1 MDVLLSER
9 TKIIGKTWT
18 PMNLGVL
25 AVLALLL
32 RAHVFP
38 RFLRGSWM
46 SWILVI
52 KNINNLIFQRILIIF
67 ITKPLQLKNVRGEHR
82 KFSCERKLTCDSVFG
97 SDRVAFSWI
106 KF

>member
-52 KNINNLIFQRILIIF
+52 KNINYNIPKNLNNIYYKTF
-67 ITKPLQLKNVRGEHR
+67 TAKE
-82 KFSCERKLTCDSVFG
+82 C
-97 SDRVAFSWI
+97 
-106 KF
+106 

>member
-52 KNINNLIFQRILIIF
+52 KNIKYNISKNLNNIYYKTF
-67 ITKPLQLKNVRGEHR
+67 TAKE
-82 KFSCERKLTCDSVFG
+82 C
-97 SDRVAFSWI
+97 
-106 KF
+106 

>member
-52 KNINNLIFQRILIIF
+52 KNINYNIS
-67 ITKPLQLKNVRGEHR
+67 KNFNNIYYKTFTAKE
-82 KFSCERKLTCDSVFG
+82 C
-97 SDRVAFSWI
+97 
-106 KF
+106 